1 MRIYQVD
8 AFTKKPF
15 SGNPAGVCI
24 TECPLSEPQMQ
35 NIAAELNAS
44 ETAFLVKQ
52 NYWYSL
58 RWFTPDAE
66 VDLCGHATLACAHIL
81 YEKAYLQSNE
91 KAVFHTKSGVL
102 SAEKK
107 GEFITLDFP
116 IEPAIQ
122 IETPH
127 IIEKSF
133 GVKPIYCGKNRMDII
148 VELENEETVKKLK
161 PNLALLLDL
170 NDVRGIIV
178 TSKSKDYDFISR
190 FFAPSIGVGEDP
202 VTGSAHCCLIPYW
215 SERTHKTIFKT
226 YQASK
231 RGGELFCELDG
242 ERVKISGNAVTVMT
256 CEMEV

>member
-1 MRIYQVD
+1 MGIPYVGLPLTQKLICVVMPHLQVHTYFMRQYQQTNRKSC
-8 AFTKKPF
+8 FSYKKWCSF
-15 SGNPAGVCI
+15 
-24 TECPLSEPQMQ
+24 CPE
-35 NIAAELNAS
+35 
-44 ETAFLVKQ
+44 
-52 NYWYSL
+52 
-58 RWFTPDAE
+58 
-66 VDLCGHATLACAHIL
+66 
-81 YEKAYLQSNE
+81 
-91 KAVFHTKSGVL
+91 
-102 SAEKK
+102 K

-202 VTGSAHCCLIPYW
+202 VTGVHI
-215 SERTHKTIFKT
+215 
-226 YQASK
+226 
-231 RGGELFCELDG
+231 
-242 ERVKISGNAVTVMT
+242 VV
-256 CEMEV
+256 